1 MRKLTALTALV
12 IAALAVSPASAAD
25 AIASVTYTCAGGKTI
40 AATYYSDRVDLVL
53 GDGRTMTLPQAM
65 AASGIRYANA
75 DETFVFWSKG
85 KTAFVTEGKAADT
98 TYADCAEH

>member
-1 MRKLTALTALV
+1 MRNLTALV
-12 IAALAVSPASAAD
+12 LMMFAAAPASAAD
-25 AIASVTYTCAGGKTI
+25 AIASVKYACAGGKTI
-40 AATYYSDRVDLVL
+40 AATYYSDHVDLVL

-85 KTAFVTEGKAADT
+85 RTAFVTKGKAADT
-98 TYADCAEH
+98 TYADCAER